1 MAALFACAVAFVP
14 PRPQQATVVVFRDA
28 TTLAASKDATT
39 AQDDDDDDWRRLA
52 NSKDFAA
59 DVFLGWA
66 AEDPGLGACLRTLN
80 LRRGRFGGDVPP
92 ALWPFQLRRKLARG
106 LGRRGRARSARRA
119 AWAGANAKQ
128 ARSDEERDELL
139 RYAAYE
145 RFVSAERADVE
156 ARNMSHDDRS
166 STDAARRRRQRQVE
180 TEVAASL
187 ELSWRDL
194 RSAYAERE
202 AVVRNVNGAAE
213 DLAGAWVYHLGLLQ
227 AYAQNH
233 DSARPPA
240 AYVAPCGAK
249 LGRWLADQRSLDK
262 RGRLAPARRQQLELI
277 GGDVSPLAAHAE
289 RRWRRACLSLWRFR
303 RREGHAKVHRTF
315 VDEDGFGLGG
325 WLVEQRRRYG
335 EGSLPPKRARA
346 LETLGV
352 SFERPRARAWRIHF
366 EALEARAD
374 ATGRADAPARHVT
387 EDGLKL
393 GQWVAKQRRLKRK
406 GTLAPARERR
416 LSSIRFVWA
425 PRAAVSRD
433 VAYAAALAAF
443 IAREGH
449 DRVPK
454 RHREAGVGLG
464 EWLYRR
470 RKKGVLS
477 VECVD
482 V

>member
-1 MAALFACAVAFVP
+1 MRSAAATAILACAVAFVP
-14 PRPQQATVVVFRDA
+14 PRPRRHTAVVLRA
-28 TTLAASKDATT
+28 GTT
-39 AQDDDDDDWRRLA
+39 ATDDDDDDWRRLA
-52 NSKDFAA
+52 NSKDAAA

-92 ALWPFQLRRKLARG
+92 TLWPVQLRRKLARG

-119 AWAGANAKQ
+119 AWAGANEKQ

-145 RFVSAERADVE
+145 RFVSAERADV
-156 ARNMSHDDRS
+156 NKSDDRADRN
-166 STDAARRRRQRQVE
+166 STDAARRRRQRAVE

-194 RSAYAERE
+194 RAAYAERE

-240 AYVAPCGAK
+240 SYVAPCGAR

-315 VDEDGFGLGG
+315 ADEDGFGLGG
-325 WLVEQRRRYG
+325 WLVEQRRRHE
-335 EGSLPPKRARA
+335 EGTLPPKRARA

-352 SFERPRARAWRIHF
+352 SFERPRARAWRLHF
-366 EALEARAD
+366 EALETRAD
-374 ATGRADAPARHVT
+374 ATGRADAPARFVT
-387 EDGLKL
+387 PEGLKL
-393 GQWVAKQRRLKRK
+393 GQWVAKQRRLKRE
-406 GTLAPARERR
+406 GALAPERERR
-416 LSSIRFVWA
+416 LSAIRFVWA

-433 VAYAAALAAF
+433 AAYAAALAAF

-477 VECVD
+477 VAGECMK
-482 V
+482 